1 MAGALLAACS
11 APDGGHA
18 VIERAVEV
26 NAVRF
31 GVPLGWIETVMQV
44 ESGGRA
50 CRDGHPIRSRT
61 GAAGVMQLM
70 EPTWTEMQHLFSL
83 GSSIDDPAANIAA
96 GTAYLRLM
104 YDRFGYPGVFA
115 AYNAGPERYRQSLLG
130 RQLPKETLQYLHA
143 ILARIN
149 GAPAVSSPASS
160 LNRED
165 LFILPANGQ
174 GPEHRDGGAGG
185 MSSSDALFFLRR

>member
-31 GVPLGWIETVMQV
+31 GIPVGWIETVMQM

-50 CRDGHPIRSRT
+50 CRNGRPIRSRA

-70 EPTWTEMQHLFSL
+70 KPTWTEMQHLFSL
-83 GSSIDDPAANIAA
+83 GSSIDNPATNIAA

-115 AYNAGPERYRQSLLG
+115 AYNAGPERYRQSLVG
-130 RQLPKETLQYLHA
+130 RQLPKETLRYLHA

-149 GAPAVSSPASS
+149 GAQAVSSPPSS
-160 LNRED
+160 LNRVD
-165 LFILPANGQ
+165 LFVSPANEQ
-174 GPEHRDGGAGG
+174 ESRRRDSEAGD
-185 MSSSDALFFLRR
+185 MPSSNVLFFLRR

>member
-11 APDGGHA
+11 VPDGGHA
-18 VIERAVEV
+18 VIERAVEA

-31 GVPLGWIETVMQV
+31 GIPTAWIETVMQA

-50 CRDGHPIRSRT
+50 CRNGRPIRSRA
-61 GAAGVMQLM
+61 GAVGVMQLM
-70 EPTWTEMQHLFSL
+70 EPTWTEMQHLFGL
-83 GSSIDDPAANIAA
+83 GPSIDDPAANIAA

-115 AYNAGPERYRQSLLG
+115 AYNAGPERYGQSLIG

-143 ILARIN
+143 VLTRIN
-149 GAPAVSSPASS
+149 EPTAIPPAASHLNRAGLFASPSNEHESGYPGGGTGDEPAS
-160 LNRED
+160 D
-165 LFILPANGQ
+165 V
-174 GPEHRDGGAGG
+174 
-185 MSSSDALFFLRR
+185 LFFLRR